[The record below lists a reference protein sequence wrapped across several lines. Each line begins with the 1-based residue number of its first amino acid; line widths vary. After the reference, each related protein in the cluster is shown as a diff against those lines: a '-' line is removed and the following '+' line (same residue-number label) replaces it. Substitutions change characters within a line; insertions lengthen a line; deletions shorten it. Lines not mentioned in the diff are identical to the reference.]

1 MQKVLYLNLLLTIRN
16 TEEGGLKRI
25 FKHPIET
32 CVQSLI
38 NCILK
43 IIMPR
48 PRQSEYTSFFSNY
61 INLTNGNHYKDLV
74 NNHNK
79 IICDYWTHIPDEKW
93 EYSYAD
99 GKWTIK
105 QLFQHVIDTERIL
118 AFRALSIARKEPSP
132 LSSFDENEYAKN
144 GNATDRD
151 PLSMI
156 NEFRFLR
163 KSTNYLYSSFNDQE
177 KILSGKVVDKTISVN
192 ALGFIINGR
201 SLHNI
206 NICKKYY
213 GL

>member
-1 MQKVLYLNLLLTIRN
+1 
-16 TEEGGLKRI
+16 
-25 FKHPIET
+25 
-32 CVQSLI
+32 
-38 NCILK
+38 
-43 IIMPR
+43 MPR
-48 PRQSEYTSFFSNY
+48 PLSSEYTSFFSNY
-61 INLTNGNHYKDLV
+61 INLTNGNDYYELV
-74 NNHNK
+74 TNHDK
-79 IICDYWTHIPDEKW
+79 IICDFWTKIPYEKW
-93 EYSYAD
+93 GFSYLD

-144 GNATDRD
+144 GNAIDRD

-163 KSTNYLYSSFNDQE
+163 NSTNYLYDSFDEQE
-177 KILSGKVVDKTISVN
+177 KILIGKVVDKTISVN
-192 ALGFIINGR
+192 ALGFIIIGH
-201 SLHNI
+201 SLHHI